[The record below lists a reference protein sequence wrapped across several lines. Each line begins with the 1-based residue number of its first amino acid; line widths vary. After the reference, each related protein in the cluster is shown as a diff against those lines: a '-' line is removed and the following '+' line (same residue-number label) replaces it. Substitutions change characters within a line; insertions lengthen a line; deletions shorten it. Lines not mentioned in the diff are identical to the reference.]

1 MWCINNTDGFSV
13 ARWRYTHYWVLSSS
27 DYYLQFLFIQ
37 HIFQHSVQAEG
48 IKSFARLTCT
58 GRYIYVHVYHIQ
70 QTGRHS
76 RCSCSRP
83 CSLILLASCC
93 AFLFSRQIL
102 DAYLF
107 FSRGDTEQ
115 SPAVPGVALT
125 TAVNRW
131 SSSPIWS
138 KRRGFASKSDTDR
151 SPGCPEYFADVRG
164 LALVTGSW
172 KDDSTC
178 GSQDA
183 GKNWAVGGWHFGPFD
198 WILYSQKYRFCA
210 SMLLLDVLLHHD
222 DDKASTVMSQ
232 CLHIKQQSKLF
243 TAVICCS

>member
-1 MWCINNTDGFSV
+1 MWCINNTNGFSV
-13 ARWRYTHYWVLSSS
+13 ARWRYTNYWVLSSS

-37 HIFQHSVQAEG
+37 HIFQHSVQAKG

-151 SPGCPEYFADVRG
+151 SPRCPEYFADVRG

-172 KDDSTC
+172 KDDMWITGC
-178 GSQDA
+178 RKELGCRRLTLWTFWLDIIQPKVPFLCFNAAAAAA
-183 GKNWAVGGWHFGPFD
+183 GRASAPWWRQS
-198 WILYSQKYRFCA
+198 IYSDVT
-210 SMLLLDVLLHHD
+210 ML
-222 DDKASTVMSQ
+222 AYQ
-232 CLHIKQQSKLF
+232 
-243 TAVICCS
+243 TAK